1 LPRTVISDQCPRRKK
16 INPDLVGA
24 CAGSTPRTR
33 LDRQLK
39 MRACAGWRINGGQIV
54 CRKTRLS
61 IPTCAFS
68 YGNDNT
74 HERDRIQCA
83 HRSHGYVGSHDESV
97 SISCPKVL
105 AKSPSRVGLEGQLTW
120 REKCCLRRR
129 FRQTSTSAK
138 FCNSHEEHQTIF
150 FQTSTSE
157 TRTRRNRC
165 QHRRL
170 QKAASQRLF
179 VFFWRRRFSRN
190 TCKHVSV
197 HS

>member
-1 LPRTVISDQCPRRKK
+1 VLFFD
-16 INPDLVGA
+16 
-24 CAGSTPRTR
+24 
-33 LDRQLK
+33 
-39 MRACAGWRINGGQIV
+39 
-54 CRKTRLS
+54 
-61 IPTCAFS
+61 
-68 YGNDNT
+68 GNDNT

-129 FRQTSTSAK
+129 FRQTSTPAT
-138 FCNSHEEHQTIF
+138 FCNSHEEHQTTIF

-165 QHRRL
+165 QNRRL
-170 QKAASQRLF
+170 QQAASQRLF
-179 VFFWRRRFSRN
+179 FFFGDVDFRETPANMFLFTAKAIKRCLRSSFLCR
-190 TCKHVSV
+190 HVR
-197 HS
+197 